1 MRKQVNIFKSLAL
14 AGGLLL
20 TTTAFSQDA
29 ATEKPKEEEAPK
41 TVFGGS
47 IDTYSKMDFARGSN
61 QGLTSFT
68 NSNKSIELGM
78 ATINVSH
85 KMGRASAFLDLGFG
99 RRSDEF
105 VYSELNNDGIV
116 DETNGN
122 IKKSSINIKQ
132 MYVNYDV
139 IDGLTL
145 TMGSWATHLG
155 YELVDAI
162 ANRNYSMSY
171 AFTNGPFLNTGAKA
185 NYVYDKFN
193 LMVGLTQPTDIRS
206 TVTAGT
212 TQKTFISQAGYTAD
226 ETSVYLNVTSGST
239 NPLTKNVSQFDLVAS
254 HKFTDKFSATVNG
267 TFQTI
272 TVDNV
277 SGSKSWFSTVGYLR
291 YDHSDKLGLSYRGEY
306 FNDSDAY
313 KITAFEANN
322 GGTVISNTLSLNYK
336 VGNLTI
342 IPEIRADYASS
353 KIFADADAKATKL
366 YGYVLLGT
374 AYKF

>member
-1 MRKQVNIFKSLAL
+1 MKKQVNIFKSLAL

-47 IDTYSKMDFARGSN
+47 IDVFSKMDFNNGSD
-61 QGLTSFT
+61 QELTSFT
-68 NSNKSIELGM
+68 NSTRSLNLGM
-78 ATINVSH
+78 ATLNVSH

-99 RRSDEF
+99 KRSDEF
-105 VYSELNNDGIV
+105 VYTEVSG
-116 DETNGN
+116 TA
-122 IKKSSINIKQ
+122 KQPTANIKQ
-132 MYVNYDV
+132 MYVNYEI
-139 IDGLTL
+139 IDGLTI

-171 AFTNGPFLNTGAKA
+171 AFTNGPFLNTGIKA

-193 LMVGLTQPTDIRS
+193 LMFGGTQPTDFR
-206 TVTAGT
+206 TATTSGT
-212 TQKTFISQAGYTAD
+212 PQKTFIGQAGYTAD

-254 HKFTDKFSATVNG
+254 HKFSDKFSATVNG
-267 TFQTI
+267 TFQTV

-306 FNDSDAY
+306 FNDGDAL
-313 KITAFEANN
+313 KITAFEASS
-322 GGTVISNTLSLNYK
+322 GGTVVSNTLSLNYK

-353 KIFADADAKATKL
+353 KIFADGDGKPAKL
-366 YGYVLLGT
+366 YGYALLGT